1 MSESTTATVCND
13 ESEYV
18 IVDSLRIRRGVYC
31 IKDEVVANR
40 RGFHKKPEL
49 SFREF
54 ETTKKIAEEL
64 RKYGTDEV
72 YDQIHEVVI
81 KPEVSCASSEVQEV
95 KGWTG
100 VIALIRGEKSG
111 PCVALRADID
121 ANSVQEIKV
130 NDTDKDGY
138 FSEVAGV
145 MHACGHDGHTAGLL
159 AAAKVL
165 NGMKSK
171 FSGVIKLIFQPAEED
186 GGGARV
192 LIDDYDCLGLKEN
205 SKYGPKVDYIFG
217 LHIVSGK
224 MLLILIF
231 LVCPVCLMLIFS

>member
-1 MSESTTATVCND
+1 MIESTTATVCND
-13 ESEYV
+13 ESAYV
-18 IVDSLRIRRGVYC
+18 IVESLRIRKEVYH
-31 IKDEVVANR
+31 IKDEVVEIR
-40 RGFHKKPEL
+40 RDFHKQPEL

-54 ETTKKIAEEL
+54 KTTMKIAKFL
-64 RKYGTDEV
+64 REDCGIDEV

-81 KPEVSCASSEVQEV
+81 KDKVPEVR
-95 KGWTG
+95 GWTG
-100 VIALIRGEKSG
+100 VIALIKGKSPG

-165 NGMKSK
+165 NGMKNC
-171 FSGVIKLIFQPAEED
+171 FYGVVKLIFQPAEED

-192 LIDDYDCLGLKEN
+192 LIEDYDCLGLKEN
-205 SKYGPKVDYIFG
+205 SQYGPKVDYIFG
-217 LHIVSGK
+217 LHIVTGK
-224 MLLILIF
+224 IQFMLIFLVCNNVCLILIF
-231 LVCPVCLMLIFS
+231 LE